1 MNSNITKYLDLVN
14 FEIDISAHA
23 EFVSSADCAELV
35 LILRAG
41 IVNEERGFD
50 HLEYEN
56 FLFLAERDRNKIIN
70 YFGKKSL
77 YTMLSLI
84 KQLMKIYE
92 IRGDIRFLN
101 TILKV
106 LEKLMRCSWVRFSKK
121 TRIKLIHNIVEQIAY
136 EEVERNICNFE
147 PENRDYFPKLDYLG
161 TPIIEGVSNSV
172 VVFSPNRYSSLTLAV
187 LALLK
192 KNKFHIDLV
201 IIRRIAKISRV
212 RLELKRDRDR
222 FIKKVFRKLLMS
234 ERVRGA
240 DGGRNLS
247 DTRRELDITDKSVVK
262 WCDRHGVKYLFCNE
276 LSDNGV
282 VDVLSQNRPSYG
294 LFTGGG
300 ILSDKLLSCFSKGI
314 LNPHFG
320 ILPQYRGMDV
330 IEWPFL
336 FHDKKNIGITVHF
349 MTAGIDEG
357 EILLSYKGR
366 DGTDIKSLRYEFES
380 YSPYLLVEA
389 LAKHL
394 ATNSALKQKF
404 EDGLRYYVLS
414 PSLYRKAYTIS
425 RTTSPIK
432 KEN

>member
-1 MNSNITKYLDLVN
+1 MNSNITKYFNLVDFELDV
-14 FEIDISAHA
+14 IAHA

-35 LILRAG
+35 LTLRAR
-41 IVNEERGFD
+41 IVDDERGFD
-50 HLEYEN
+50 RLNYEK

-84 KQLMKIYE
+84 KQLMKVYE
-92 IRGDIRFLN
+92 ISGDIRFLN

-121 TRIKLIHNIVEQIAY
+121 TRIELMHTIVEQISY
-136 EEVERNICNFE
+136 KEVERNVCNFD

-161 TPIIEGVSNSV
+161 TPIIEGISNSV
-172 VVFSPNRYSSLTLAV
+172 VVFCPSRYSSLTLAV
-187 LALLK
+187 LTLLK
-192 KNKFHIDLV
+192 KNKFDIDLV
-201 IIRRIAKISRV
+201 VIRRIAKIRRV
-212 RLELKRDRDR
+212 RFELKRDRGR
-222 FIKKVFRKLLMS
+222 FIRKVFRKLLMS
-234 ERVRGA
+234 DRVRGA

-247 DTRRELDITDKSVVK
+247 DTRRELDILDKSVVE
-262 WCDRHGVKYLFCNE
+262 WCDRHGVRYLFCDG
-276 LSDNGV
+276 LSDNAV

-300 ILSDKLLSCFSKGI
+300 ILSDKVLSCFSKGI

-336 FHDKKNIGITVHF
+336 CHDKKNVGITVHL
-349 MTAGIDEG
+349 MSTGIDEG

-366 DGTDIKSLRYEFES
+366 YSADIKSLRYEFES

-394 ATNSALKQKF
+394 ATSSALGQKF

-425 RTTSPIK
+425 RTTSPITID
-432 KEN
+432 E